1 MIRMSKNKLYLA
13 YGSNL
18 NVEQMK
24 HRCPTA
30 KVVGSTD
37 VLGHRLVFRG
47 AREGA
52 VATIEP
58 CKGKSVQT
66 LVWEITPTDEKA
78 LDRYE
83 GWPHLYRK
91 ETIKVKL
98 DGTTVQTM
106 VYIMNEGRPLNQPSG
121 YYYSVILDGYKSA
134 GFDAE
139 KLKKAVADSFEEDDE

>member
-1 MIRMSKNKLYLA
+1 MSKNKLYLA

-18 NVEQMK
+18 NLEQMK

-30 KVVGSTD
+30 AVVGSTI
-37 VLGHRLVFRG
+37 VEGQRLVFRG

-58 CKGKSVQT
+58 CKGESVQA

-83 GWPHLYRK
+83 GWPVLYRK

-98 DGTTVQTM
+98 DGKMVQTM

-121 YYYSVILDGYKSA
+121 YYYSIILDGYKSA
-134 GFDAE
+134 GFDVAN
-139 KLKKAVADSFEEDDE
+139 LKKAVADSFEEDDE